1 MRDSLT
7 IVQAGVRLDTMGS
20 VSFAYFL
27 WVDNN
32 PISDYN
38 AA

>member
-1 MRDSLT
+1 MT
-7 IVQAGVRLDTMGS
+7 QWEVS
-20 VSFAYFL
+20 VLRIFL